1 MSCNDIS
8 SAEIHLLS
16 GEVCFV
22 EEFQQLKYEQKH
34 RKWVKRNGSLDYL
47 GKLKVFVC
55 KSS

>member
-34 RKWVKRNGSLDYL
+34 RKWVSGI
-47 GKLKVFVC
+47 VFVC
-55 KSS
+55 K